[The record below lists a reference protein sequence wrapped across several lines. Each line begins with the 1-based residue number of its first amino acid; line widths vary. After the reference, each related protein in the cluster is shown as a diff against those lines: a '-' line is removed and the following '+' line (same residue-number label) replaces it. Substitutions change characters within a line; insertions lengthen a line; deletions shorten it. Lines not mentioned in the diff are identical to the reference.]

1 MILHSYITTLKI
13 QLRDKSAMALMILFP
28 IILTLVIGSSLETKL
43 GQRITEKAIIG
54 IVNLDRGIEIKSR
67 EDESILYLSDEFF
80 EQLNNDTVKEIIAY
94 LE

>member
-80 EQLNNDTVKEIIAY
+80 EQLNNDTV
-94 LE
+94 

>member
-67 EDESILYLSDEFF
+67 
-80 EQLNNDTVKEIIAY
+80 
-94 LE
+94 